1 MNDMQKNPGH
11 ISELFGAVAD
21 SFTHNRTARLTRLE
35 DRLVWLRHWT
45 IIGAVMMFAYFGYQ
59 LWGELRQELG
69 PYHAAT
75 ERVGDVVTDDAAD
88 EARTSIFLIFAAALG
103 GPIVLIIGYIVL
115 GFIYNVCH
123 EALVRRIPLSRFMV
137 VPLLLLMGLM
147 FLESRRDELKGHLLQ
162 GYDAVERRIASAKSL
177 QQQARAAGE
186 KVREMRQ
193 MEAQLQA
200 LSDGRQMDDIPH
212 STQERVPGSATSE
225 ANGATIGQDEAVR
238 RLGEMMLQLQGLSL
252 PQQQQKQENGQ
263 AATEQPAATAD
274 QSVPLAAE
282 GRPVATPSAPA
293 GI

>member
-1 MNDMQKNPGH
+1 MSDMQKNPGH
-11 ISELFGAVAD
+11 LSELFGAVAD
-21 SFTHNRTARLTRLE
+21 SFTRNRSARLTRLE

-69 PYHAAT
+69 TYHAAT
-75 ERVGDVVTDDAAD
+75 ERVDDVVTDDAAAD
-88 EARTSIFLIFAAALG
+88 DARTSIFLIFAAALG

-137 VPLLLLMGLM
+137 VPVLLIMGLM

-200 LSDGRQMDDIPH
+200 LSDGRQMDDTLH
-212 STQERVPGSATSE
+212 STQERVPGSGTSD

-238 RLGEMMLQLQGLSL
+238 RLGEMMLQLQGLPL
-252 PQQQQKQENGQ
+252 PPQQQQENGQ
-263 AATEQPAATAD
+263 AATEQTATPDQNVPPA
-274 QSVPLAAE
+274 VE
-282 GRPVATPSAPA
+282 GRPVASPAAPA